1 MSDDVEIETT
11 DTDEAPQNMEAA
23 PVAKKATKKASKP
36 QETQKAN
43 NTEKAR
49 AIVRAKLAAAKRP
62 PVNDYR

>member
-11 DTDEAPQNMEAA
+11 DTDDAPQNMEAA
-23 PVAKKATKKASKP
+23 PVANQAINKATKPQAPKAAS
-36 QETQKAN
+36 

-49 AIVRAKLAAAKRP
+49 AIVRAKLAAAQRP

>member
-23 PVAKKATKKASKP
+23 PVAKKATKQATKP
-36 QETQKAN
+36 QAPKTAS

-49 AIVRAKLAAAKRP
+49 AIVRAKLAAAQRP

>member
-23 PVAKKATKKASKP
+23 QVAKKATKKAAKP

-43 NTEKAR
+43 NTERAR
-49 AIVRAKLAAAKRP
+49 AIVRAKLAAAQRP